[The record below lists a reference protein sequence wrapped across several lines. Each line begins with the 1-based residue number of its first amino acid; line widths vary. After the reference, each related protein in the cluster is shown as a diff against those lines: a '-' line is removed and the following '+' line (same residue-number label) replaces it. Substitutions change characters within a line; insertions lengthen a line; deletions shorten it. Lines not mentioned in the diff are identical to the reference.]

1 MLSKLES
8 ESCNDSMIGFS
19 ILALSL
25 TNTQFF
31 ALFSERRFVRNDD
44 SGEDDDDDVIIMLSS
59 SGEGI
64 MVTIQCVF
72 GMLGLGNGRYGDV
85 MRRRMRNENF
95 MHFPELCRAFSEP
108 CVKL

>member
-31 ALFSERRFVRNDD
+31 ALFSERRLVRNDD
-44 SGEDDDDDVIIMLSS
+44 SGEDDDDDVIMMLSS

-72 GMLGLGNGRYGDV
+72 GMLGLGNFGI
-85 MRRRMRNENF
+85 RRAVRLDCGNLVQSTIR
-95 MHFPELCRAFSEP
+95 LLRSG
-108 CVKL
+108 